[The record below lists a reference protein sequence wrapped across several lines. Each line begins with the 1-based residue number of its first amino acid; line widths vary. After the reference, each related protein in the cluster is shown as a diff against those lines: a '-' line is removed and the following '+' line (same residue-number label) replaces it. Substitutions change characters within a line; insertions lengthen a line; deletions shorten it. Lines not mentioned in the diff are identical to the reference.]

1 MTSPPPD
8 RHSAFRLLL
17 LLNFTTHFHFV
28 ILCSIRNSEFS
39 LSLSAASALSADSFS
54 MPHASQ
60 SKRICMSP
68 RGQFALST
76 WCSLHLVS
84 SRRNTAQ
91 GLSARIHKAQQLILH
106 TFTPP
111 HQTPEHGHRTP
122 RCAHVCPCN
131 PSSLARAAVCQ
142 RLVSARCRR
151 VEAQQH
157 GGQSAGRRQ
166 CRRRR
171 RFHVQAPQLLTQ
183 QTLRVQIPTKRPL
196 HCIANAAQQVCPC
209 VCPPMARRLVLHGGR
224 GEYHRVAAP

>member
-1 MTSPPPD
+1 MAIGLCPRALRT
-8 RHSAFRLLL
+8 HRLLL
-17 LLNFTTHFHFV
+17 
-28 ILCSIRNSEFS
+28 
-39 LSLSAASALSADSFS
+39 S

-60 SKRICMSP
+60 ESKRICVTP

-76 WCSLHLVS
+76 WCSLPLVL
-84 SRRNTAQ
+84 SRWNTAQ

-111 HQTPEHGHRTP
+111 HQTPKHGHRTP
-122 RCAHVCPCN
+122 RCAYVCPCN

-183 QTLRVQIPTKRPL
+183 QTLRVQIQTKRPL

-209 VCPPMARRLVLHGGR
+209 VCPPMARRLLLHGGG
-224 GEYHRVAAP
+224 GEHHRVAAP